1 MSNLNNSNENK
12 ELTEKSLDPAD
23 AGEARGFDDE
33 TLADYLARTGK
44 SPIREVSVFAGTKK
58 PKRRKPTF
66 VHPRVPS
73 LF

>member
-1 MSNLNNSNENK
+1 MSSLDNLNENK
-12 ELTEKSLDPAD
+12 ELTEKSLDSGD

-44 SPIREVSVFAGTKK
+44 SPIREVSIFAGMKK

-66 VHPRVPS
+66 VFPRVPP
-73 LF
+73 LL